1 MNDDNLESTA
11 TRLVI
16 VDDHDDVR
24 LALVMALGSEDGLK
38 VVGQAA
44 SIAEAKPTIRD
55 LEPDV
60 VVLDL
65 SLPDGSGV
73 ELCRSLKESMPSTAC
88 ILHTGTLREFEMEA
102 ATEAGAVAVVLKSL
116 SGSDLLDAIH
126 KADPRPP
133 SQCSG
138 R

>member
-1 MNDDNLESTA
+1 
-11 TRLVI
+11 
-16 VDDHDDVR
+16 
-24 LALVMALGSEDGLK
+24 MALGSEDGLN

-44 SIAEAKPTIRD
+44 SIAEANPITRD
-55 LEPDV
+55 LEPGV

-73 ELCRSLKESMPSTAC
+73 ELCRDLNESIPSTAC
-88 ILHTGTLREFEMEA
+88 IIHTGTLRESEMEA

-116 SGSDLLDAIH
+116 SGTDFLDVIH
-126 KADPRPP
+126 AAP
-133 SQCSG
+133 SAK